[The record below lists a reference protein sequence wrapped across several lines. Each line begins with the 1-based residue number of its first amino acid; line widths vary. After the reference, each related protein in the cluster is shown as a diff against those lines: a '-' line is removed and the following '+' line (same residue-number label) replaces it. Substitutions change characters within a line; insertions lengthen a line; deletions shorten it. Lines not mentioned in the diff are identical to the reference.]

1 MCSSDGRSCARSTT
15 MITAKSAKTTGTKKS
30 SYKVDDASPS
40 SLNSGFRER
49 LVGRLD
55 EAGIPAHAR
64 TAYLAAL
71 TERAAQTVS
80 RWLDLKRPGLPDLAS
95 FDRLCR
101 VLACSAD
108 WLLALP
114 QPPTGRGPKRATAAM
129 HSEPRLIH
137 SALELLGEMM
147 RLFDDCEPTRM
158 SGDEMAPRIHD
169 GDLVFVDRTVVS
181 LAGNGI
187 YVIELDGRVMIRTVE
202 SRIGTGLVFRCEND
216 AYEDNVIKDAA
227 AARRMGLRVLGRVNG
242 AIGLQRLK
250 GG

>member
-1 MCSSDGRSCARSTT
+1 
-15 MITAKSAKTTGTKKS
+15 MITAKSANVTGAKKS
-30 SYKVDDASPS
+30 SYKVDDTCPS
-40 SLNSGFRER
+40 SLNSGFRDR
-49 LVGRLD
+49 LIVRLD

-95 FDRLCR
+95 FERLCR
-101 VLACSAD
+101 ALACSAD
-108 WLLALP
+108 GLLALP
-114 QPPTGRGPKRATAAM
+114 QSPTDRGRKREAAAM

-147 RLFDDCEPTRM
+147 RLFDDCEPMRM

-202 SRIGTGLVFRCEND
+202 SRIGTGLVFRCDND
-216 AYEDNVIKDAA
+216 AYEDNIIKDAA
-227 AARRMGLRVLGRVNG
+227 TARRLGLRVLGRVNG